1 MARPKTKSFQTETKQ
16 LLQLMI
22 HSLYSNKEI
31 FLRELVSNSSDALD
45 KLRFNA
51 IGNSKLLEGDADLKI
66 DISLNSKNNTL
77 TISDVDEVF
86 KRIVTCPANNETTI
100 ARFRSSVGNASGT
113 ATFDSALDV
122 QDVKYVRLTNLD
134 SSNSL
139 TLSLQVEVG
148 EDDSGAD
155 TSASVLV
162 EAGKS
167 FVMGSPHD
175 GISLSDANANL
186 VTDLVDLDS
195 LVVQPGSNSVN
206 VEVYVASA

>member
-1 MARPKTKSFQTETKQ
+1 MANLKVT
-16 LLQLMI
+16 I
-22 HSLYSNKEI
+22 
-31 FLRELVSNSSDALD
+31 REELTLNGYDQ
-45 KLRFNA
+45 
-51 IGNSKLLEGDADLKI
+51 GSK
-66 DISLNSKNNTL
+66 NTL

-148 EDDSGAD
+148 EDDTGAD

>member
-1 MARPKTKSFQTETKQ
+1 MANLKVT
-16 LLQLMI
+16 I
-22 HSLYSNKEI
+22 
-31 FLRELVSNSSDALD
+31 REELTLNGYDQ
-45 KLRFNA
+45 
-51 IGNSKLLEGDADLKI
+51 GSK
-66 DISLNSKNNTL
+66 NTL

-122 QDVKYVRLTNLD
+122 QDVKYVRVTNLD
-134 SSNSL
+134 SSNDL
-139 TLSLQVEVG
+139 KLSLQVEVG

-155 TSASVLV
+155 TSATVLV

-167 FVMGSPHD
+167 FMMGSPHD

>member
-1 MARPKTKSFQTETKQ
+1 MANLKVT
-16 LLQLMI
+16 I
-22 HSLYSNKEI
+22 
-31 FLRELVSNSSDALD
+31 REELT
-45 KLRFNA
+45 
-51 IGNSKLLEGDADLKI
+51 
-66 DISLNSKNNTL
+66 LNGYDQGANNTL
-77 TISDVDEVF
+77 TISDIDEVF

-122 QDVKYVRLTNLD
+122 QDVKYVRVTNLD

-148 EDDSGAD
+148 EDDTGAD

-162 EAGKS
+162 ESGKS
-167 FVMGSPHD
+167 FMLGSPHD
-175 GISLSDANANL
+175 GIGAHASGSTINANL
-186 VTDLVDLDS
+186 ITDLVDLDS

>member
-1 MARPKTKSFQTETKQ
+1 M
-16 LLQLMI
+16 
-22 HSLYSNKEI
+22 
-31 FLRELVSNSSDALD
+31 
-45 KLRFNA
+45 
-51 IGNSKLLEGDADLKI
+51 ADLKVTI
-66 DISLNSKNNTL
+66 REELTLNDYDHGARNSLVIADI
-77 TISDVDEVF
+77 DEVF
-86 KRIVTCPANNETTI
+86 RRILTCPANNETTI

-122 QDVKYVRLTNLD
+122 QDVKYVRVTNLD

-167 FVMGSPHD
+167 FIMGSPHD
-175 GISLSDANANL
+175 GINLSDTNANL

-195 LVVQPGSNSVN
+195 LVVQPGSNAVD
-206 VEVYVASA
+206 VEVYIASA

>member
-1 MARPKTKSFQTETKQ
+1 M
-16 LLQLMI
+16 
-22 HSLYSNKEI
+22 
-31 FLRELVSNSSDALD
+31 
-45 KLRFNA
+45 
-51 IGNSKLLEGDADLKI
+51 ADLKVTI
-66 DISLNSKNNTL
+66 REELELNGYDQGAKNTL

-86 KRIVTCPANNETTI
+86 KRIVTCPANNETTV

-175 GISLSDANANL
+175 GISLSDSNANL

>member
-1 MARPKTKSFQTETKQ
+1 MANLKVT
-16 LLQLMI
+16 I
-22 HSLYSNKEI
+22 
-31 FLRELVSNSSDALD
+31 REELT
-45 KLRFNA
+45 
-51 IGNSKLLEGDADLKI
+51 
-66 DISLNSKNNTL
+66 LNGYDQGATNTL

-122 QDVKYVRLTNLD
+122 QDVKYIRITNLD

-167 FVMGSPHD
+167 FVMGTPHD

>member
-1 MARPKTKSFQTETKQ
+1 MANLKVTIREELT
-16 LLQLMI
+16 LNDYD
-22 HSLYSNKEI
+22 HGARNSLVI
-31 FLRELVSNSSDALD
+31 
-45 KLRFNA
+45 
-51 IGNSKLLEGDADLKI
+51 ADI
-66 DISLNSKNNTL
+66 
-77 TISDVDEVF
+77 DEVF
-86 KRIVTCPANNETTI
+86 RRILTCPANNETTI

-122 QDVKYVRLTNLD
+122 QDVKYVRVTNLD

-167 FVMGSPHD
+167 FIMGSPHD
-175 GISLSDANANL
+175 GINLSDTNANL

-195 LVVQPGSNSVN
+195 LVVQPGSNAVD
-206 VEVYVASA
+206 VEVYIASA

>member
-1 MARPKTKSFQTETKQ
+1 M
-16 LLQLMI
+16 
-22 HSLYSNKEI
+22 
-31 FLRELVSNSSDALD
+31 
-45 KLRFNA
+45 
-51 IGNSKLLEGDADLKI
+51 ADLKVTI
-66 DISLNSKNNTL
+66 REELTLNGYDQGSKNTL

-175 GISLSDANANL
+175 GISLSDTNANL

>member
-1 MARPKTKSFQTETKQ
+1 M
-16 LLQLMI
+16 
-22 HSLYSNKEI
+22 
-31 FLRELVSNSSDALD
+31 
-45 KLRFNA
+45 
-51 IGNSKLLEGDADLKI
+51 ADLKVTI
-66 DISLNSKNNTL
+66 REELTLNDYDHGSRNSL
-77 TISDVDEVF
+77 TISGIDEVF
-86 KRIVTCPANNETTI
+86 RRIVTCPANNETTI

-122 QDVKYVRLTNLD
+122 QDVKYVRVSNLD

-155 TSASVLV
+155 TSASILV

-167 FVMGSPHD
+167 FILGSPHD
-175 GISLSDANANL
+175 GINLSDTNANL

-195 LVVQPGSNSVN
+195 LVVQPGDNAIN
-206 VEVYVASA
+206 VEVYIASAS

>member
-1 MARPKTKSFQTETKQ
+1 MANLKVT
-16 LLQLMI
+16 I
-22 HSLYSNKEI
+22 
-31 FLRELVSNSSDALD
+31 REELILNGYDQ
-45 KLRFNA
+45 
-51 IGNSKLLEGDADLKI
+51 GSK
-66 DISLNSKNNTL
+66 NTL

-86 KRIVTCPANNETTI
+86 KRIVTCPANNETTV

-139 TLSLQVEVG
+139 NLSLQIEVG
-148 EDDSGAD
+148 EDDTGAD
-155 TSASVLV
+155 TSATVLV

-167 FVMGSPHD
+167 FMLGSPHD
-175 GISLSDANANL
+175 GVGTVASGSYNANL

-195 LVVQPGSNSVN
+195 LVVQPGSNSVD

>member
-1 MARPKTKSFQTETKQ
+1 M
-16 LLQLMI
+16 
-22 HSLYSNKEI
+22 
-31 FLRELVSNSSDALD
+31 
-45 KLRFNA
+45 
-51 IGNSKLLEGDADLKI
+51 ADLKVTI
-66 DISLNSKNNTL
+66 REELTLNDYDHGARNSLVIADI
-77 TISDVDEVF
+77 DEVF
-86 KRIVTCPANNETTI
+86 RRILTCPANNETTI

-122 QDVKYVRLTNLD
+122 QDVKYVRVTNLD

-175 GISLSDANANL
+175 GISLSDTNANL

-195 LVVQPGSNSVN
+195 LVVQPGSNAVD
-206 VEVYVASA
+206 VEVYIASA

>member
-1 MARPKTKSFQTETKQ
+1 MANLKVT
-16 LLQLMI
+16 I
-22 HSLYSNKEI
+22 
-31 FLRELVSNSSDALD
+31 REELTLNGYDQ
-45 KLRFNA
+45 
-51 IGNSKLLEGDADLKI
+51 GSK
-66 DISLNSKNNTL
+66 NTL

-122 QDVKYVRLTNLD
+122 QDVKYVRVTNLD
-134 SSNSL
+134 SSNDL
-139 TLSLQVEVG
+139 KLSLQVEVG

-155 TSASVLV
+155 TSATVLV

-167 FVMGSPHD
+167 FMMGSPHD

-206 VEVYVASA
+206 VEIYVASA

>member
-1 MARPKTKSFQTETKQ
+1 M
-16 LLQLMI
+16 
-22 HSLYSNKEI
+22 
-31 FLRELVSNSSDALD
+31 
-45 KLRFNA
+45 
-51 IGNSKLLEGDADLKI
+51 ADLKVI
-66 DISLNSKNNTL
+66 IREELTLNGYDQGAKNTL
-77 TISDVDEVF
+77 IISDIDEVF
-86 KRIVTCPANNETTI
+86 KRIVTCPADNETTI

-122 QDVKYVRLTNLD
+122 QDVKYVRVTNLD
-134 SSNSL
+134 DSNSL

-175 GISLSDANANL
+175 GVSLSDANANL

-206 VEVYVASA
+206 VEVYIASA

>member
-1 MARPKTKSFQTETKQ
+1 MANLKVT
-16 LLQLMI
+16 I
-22 HSLYSNKEI
+22 
-31 FLRELVSNSSDALD
+31 REELT
-45 KLRFNA
+45 
-51 IGNSKLLEGDADLKI
+51 
-66 DISLNSKNNTL
+66 LNGYDQGAKNTL
-77 TISDVDEVF
+77 TISDIDEVF

-122 QDVKYVRLTNLD
+122 QDVKYVRVTNLD
-134 SSNSL
+134 GSNSL

-167 FVMGSPHD
+167 FIMGSPHD
-175 GISLSDANANL
+175 GISLSDTNANL

>member
-1 MARPKTKSFQTETKQ
+1 M
-16 LLQLMI
+16 
-22 HSLYSNKEI
+22 
-31 FLRELVSNSSDALD
+31 
-45 KLRFNA
+45 
-51 IGNSKLLEGDADLKI
+51 ADLKVTI
-66 DISLNSKNNTL
+66 REELTLNDYDHGARNSIV
-77 TISDVDEVF
+77 ISDIDEVF
-86 KRIVTCPANNETTI
+86 RRIVTCPANNETTI

-122 QDVKYVRLTNLD
+122 QDVKYVRVTNLD

-167 FVMGSPHD
+167 FIMGSPHD
-175 GISLSDANANL
+175 GISLSDTNANL

-195 LVVQPGSNSVN
+195 LVVQPGSNAVD
-206 VEVYVASA
+206 VEVYIASA

>member
-1 MARPKTKSFQTETKQ
+1 MANLKVT
-16 LLQLMI
+16 I
-22 HSLYSNKEI
+22 
-31 FLRELVSNSSDALD
+31 REELT
-45 KLRFNA
+45 
-51 IGNSKLLEGDADLKI
+51 
-66 DISLNSKNNTL
+66 LNGYDQGAKNIL
-77 TISDVDEVF
+77 SISDIDEVF

-122 QDVKYVRLTNLD
+122 QDVKYVRVTNLD
-134 SSNSL
+134 GSNSL

>member
-1 MARPKTKSFQTETKQ
+1 M
-16 LLQLMI
+16 
-22 HSLYSNKEI
+22 
-31 FLRELVSNSSDALD
+31 
-45 KLRFNA
+45 
-51 IGNSKLLEGDADLKI
+51 ADLKVTI
-66 DISLNSKNNTL
+66 REELELNGYDQGAKNTL

-86 KRIVTCPANNETTI
+86 KRIVTCPANNETTV

-122 QDVKYVRLTNLD
+122 QDVKYVRVTNLD
-134 SSNSL
+134 GSNSL

>member
-1 MARPKTKSFQTETKQ
+1 M
-16 LLQLMI
+16 
-22 HSLYSNKEI
+22 
-31 FLRELVSNSSDALD
+31 
-45 KLRFNA
+45 
-51 IGNSKLLEGDADLKI
+51 ADLI
-66 DISLNSKNNTL
+66 VTIREELTLNGDNHGAKNTL
-77 TISDVDEVF
+77 TISDIDEVF
-86 KRIVTCPANNETTI
+86 RRILTCPANNETTI

-122 QDVKYVRLTNLD
+122 QDVKYVRVTNLD

-167 FVMGSPHD
+167 FILGSPHD
-175 GISLSDANANL
+175 GINLSDTNANL

-195 LVVQPGSNSVN
+195 LVVQPGSNAVN
-206 VEVYVASA
+206 VEVYIASA

>member
-1 MARPKTKSFQTETKQ
+1 M
-16 LLQLMI
+16 
-22 HSLYSNKEI
+22 
-31 FLRELVSNSSDALD
+31 
-45 KLRFNA
+45 
-51 IGNSKLLEGDADLKI
+51 ADLKVTI
-66 DISLNSKNNTL
+66 REELTLNDYDQGARNTL
-77 TISDVDEVF
+77 TISDIDEVF
-86 KRIVTCPANNETTI
+86 RRIVTCPASNETTI

-122 QDVKYVRLTNLD
+122 QDVKYVRVTNLD

-167 FVMGSPHD
+167 FIMGSPHD
-175 GISLSDANANL
+175 GISLSDTNANL

-195 LVVQPGSNSVN
+195 LVVQPGSNAVD
-206 VEVYVASA
+206 VEVYIASA